1 MSINLD
7 KVIQSLMQLI
17 SLAGVEFTGDDES
30 LLLDALTR
38 YHNDHS
44 IVKSR
49 KKADEILLADFLLA
63 LSEDANE
70 SDTLRQAARDLYARQ
85 NAKGRYVKEGVYTF
99 EFDKLEDGVATYKA
113 TILPNT
119 TGAYQIAGRSFA
131 KSDKLPHR
139 QDFELVKWL

>member
-17 SLAGVEFTGDDES
+17 SLAGVKFTGDDES

-49 KKADEILLADFLLA
+49 KKADEILLQCDKHKEHTASCSLCAPYRVYFTLVRFRQTWSKPISLF
-63 LSEDANE
+63 SVS
-70 SDTLRQAARDLYARQ
+70 SDPFQAP
-85 NAKGRYVKEGVYTF
+85 K
-99 EFDKLEDGVATYKA
+99 
-113 TILPNT
+113 
-119 TGAYQIAGRSFA
+119 
-131 KSDKLPHR
+131 
-139 QDFELVKWL
+139 